1 MRPSFAF
8 TGNYLIVATSLFLT
22 IFYNTSYYQKVLE
35 IHPVSIGNTAFL
47 LSIIGLQLAA
57 TILLISIFSFK
68 GLLKPIVILLLLTSS
83 ISSYIM
89 DVFGTIFGDE
99 MMQQIVALITGHS
112 FDLLSTNLFLYL
124 IFLGIMPSLFILR
137 TPVKF
142 NHFKQEF
149 INRLQLIALSLSAA
163 ILIILLFYSS
173 YNTLFKA
180 KNPIKYYANPIYFTY
195 SGIDSLISA
204 LSSSNQQLNPSEN
217 DAIIAEMDG
226 DRELVIMVLGEAAR
240 ADRFSL
246 NGYPRLTNPLLQQ
259 EKLTSFEDF
268 SACGTSTSVSVSCI
282 FSEQGS
288 QPTPKVNTRNENN
301 LIDIMSST
309 GINILWRDNNKR
321 SNQFSSLITYEN
333 FRTAELN
340 PECDSEC
347 RDEGMLVGLQEYI
360 DDQKTDD
367 IFIVLHQIGSQG
379 PAYYKRYPQSFEI
392 FTPACKTSQLVNCT
406 QQEINNAYDNSIRY
420 TDHFLAKTIALLKQ
434 NQNNFETAMLYVSDH
449 GVSLGEKGVYLH
461 GLPTFIAPEK
471 QIHVASVLWISE
483 QLHHADIKTVQR
495 KSKAVLSHDN
505 LFHTLLGLF
514 EIQTSAY
521 NPSKDILSSTW

>member
-1 MRPSFAF
+1 MNRSFTF

-22 IFYNTSYYQKVLE
+22 VFYNTSYYQKVLE

-47 LSIIGLQLAA
+47 LSIIGLQLTA

-68 GLLKPIVILLLLTSS
+68 GLIKPIVILLLLTSA

-89 DVFGTIFGDE
+89 DTFGTVFGDD
-99 MMQQIVALITGHS
+99 MMRQIIALITGHS

-124 IFLGIMPSLFILR
+124 IFFWIMPSLFVLR
-137 TPVKF
+137 TPLKF
-142 NHFKQEF
+142 KHFKDEF
-149 INRLQLIALSLSAA
+149 INRLQLIAFSLSIA

-173 YNTLFKA
+173 YSALFKA
-180 KNPIKYYANPIYFTY
+180 KNPIKYYANPIYFIY
-195 SGIDSLISA
+195 SGIDSLISVLA
-204 LSSSNQQLNPSEN
+204 SSNQRLNPSAN

-246 NGYPRLTNPLLQQ
+246 NGYSRLTNPLLQE

-268 SACGTSTSVSVSCI
+268 SACSTSTSTSMSCI
-282 FSEQGS
+282 FLDHGS
-288 QPTPKVNTRNENN
+288 QPTTELNPRKGNN
-301 LIDIMSST
+301 LIDIMNST

-333 FRTAELN
+333 FRNAEIN
-340 PECDSEC
+340 PVCDSEC

-360 DDQKTDD
+360 DAQKSGD

-379 PAYYKRYPQSFEI
+379 PAYYKRYPQSFEV

-434 NQNNFETAMLYVSDH
+434 NQNDFETAMLYVSDH
-449 GVSLGEKGVYLH
+449 GESLGEKGVYLH

-483 QLHHADIKTVQR
+483 QFHHADIDTVQL
-495 KSKAVLSHDN
+495 KSKAALSHDN

-514 EIQTSAY
+514 EIQTSVY
-521 NPSKDILSSTW
+521 DPSKDILSSTW